1 MEEIINNFVNSLPF
15 EMHLVDPIV
24 GKYAACG
31 PGTKHKTRIQEYLK
45 TGDLSHIYKN
55 KLDAACVEHDS
66 GYNNFK
72 TVSERQPYDRDFIKA
87 TEEIIAD
94 QNIDGYQRAYAALI
108 NKFFSKKLGSGLTR
122 RDENRLHK
130 TYYDPKNGYSSM
142 MELHRRTGIPT
153 SDIKTC
159 LESQDVSTRH
169 KPAKTKF

>member
-24 GKYAACG
+24 GTYAACG
-31 PGTKHKTRIQEYLK
+31 PGTKHKSRIQECKK

-55 KLDAACVEHDS
+55 KLDAARFKHDS
-66 GYNNFK
+66 GYTRFK
-72 TVSERQPYDRDFIKA
+72 TVSERQPYDRDLIKA

-108 NKFFSKKLGSGLTR
+108 NKFFSKEIGSGLSR
-122 RDENRLHK
+122 RDENRLRK
-130 TYYDPKNGYSSM
+130 TYYDPKTGHSSM
-142 MELHRRTGIPT
+142 MELIRRTDIPT

-159 LESQDVSTRH
+159 
-169 KPAKTKF
+169 